1 MRQTLCDGYLVI
13 FALAQAVIL
22 LMLTPLFTGISRQ
35 IRARMHSRRGPGIWQ
50 DYRDIHKL
58 FKRQE
63 VAPTSSGLMFL
74 LMPWV
79 LISSMLVLAMAL
91 PLFITVSPFAGGG
104 DLITLIYLL
113 ALFRF
118 FFALSGLDTGS
129 PFAGVG
135 ASRELTLGIL
145 VEPMLILSL
154 LVLALIAGEIFAA
167 GLWLHIDG
175 LGGLFLAI
183 LGVIG
188 FLTGIYSIGYMRHEV
203 AHGEL
208 SPVTLCDYYGFFH
221 LFLFT
226 MLLVVTSNNLIVMW
240 AAIEATTLSS
250 AFLVGIY
257 GQRSSLEA
265 AWKYIIIC
273 TVGVAFGLF
282 GTVLVYA
289 NAASVM
295 PQAEMAIFWSEVL
308 KQSSLLDPTLM
319 LLAFVFVLI
328 GFGTKTGLFPMHAW
342 LPDAHSEAPSPV
354 SALLSAVL
362 LNCALLVLI
371 RYYIIICQAIGSDF
385 PNRLLLIFGMLSVA
399 VAAFFILVQRDIK
412 RLLAYSSVENMGLVA
427 VALGIGGPLGIFAAL
442 LHILNHSLAKTLL
455 FCGSGNVLLKY
466 GTRDLNVVC
475 GMLKIMPFTA
485 VLFGGGALALAGM
498 PPFNIFLSE
507 FMTVTAG
514 LARNHLLLIVLLLLL
529 LTLVLAGLVRMAARV
544 LMAKPPQA
552 VNRGD
557 LGWLT
562 TSPMVILLVMM
573 LAMGTHIPQPVIR
586 ILAGASTIVLS
597 GTHDLPAQ
605 RSTWHDF
612 LPSGTASVSEKHSE
626 R

>member
-1 MRQTLCDGYLVI
+1 MSYSVM
-13 FALAQAVIL
+13 FALL
-22 LMLTPLFTGISRQ
+22 LLTPLLFSLLCFACRKRRLSATRTVTVL
-35 IRARMHSRRGPGIWQ
+35 HSLG
-50 DYRDIHKL
+50 
-58 FKRQE
+58 
-63 VAPTSSGLMFL
+63 
-74 LMPWV
+74 
-79 LISSMLVLAMAL
+79 
-91 PLFITVSPFAGGG
+91 
-104 DLITLIYLL
+104 ITLLLIL
-113 ALFRF
+113 ALWVVQT
-118 FFALSGLDTGS
+118 AAD
-129 PFAGVG
+129 
-135 ASRELTLGIL
+135 
-145 VEPMLILSL
+145 
-154 LVLALIAGEIFAA
+154 AGEIFAA

-319 LLAFVFVLI
+319 LLAFVFLLI

-342 LPDAHSEAPSPV
+342 LPDTHSEAPSPV

-427 VALGIGGPLGIFAAL
+427 VAL
-442 LHILNHSLAKTLL
+442 
-455 FCGSGNVLLKY
+455 
-466 GTRDLNVVC
+466 
-475 GMLKIMPFTA
+475 
-485 VLFGGGALALAGM
+485 AGM

-507 FMTVTAG
+507 FMTITAG
-514 LARNHLLLIVLLLLL
+514 LARNHLLIIVLLLLL

>member
-1 MRQTLCDGYLVI
+1 
-13 FALAQAVIL
+13 
-22 LMLTPLFTGISRQ
+22 
-35 IRARMHSRRGPGIWQ
+35 
-50 DYRDIHKL
+50 
-58 FKRQE
+58 
-63 VAPTSSGLMFL
+63 
-74 LMPWV
+74 
-79 LISSMLVLAMAL
+79 
-91 PLFITVSPFAGGG
+91 
-104 DLITLIYLL
+104 
-113 ALFRF
+113 
-118 FFALSGLDTGS
+118 
-129 PFAGVG
+129 
-135 ASRELTLGIL
+135 
-145 VEPMLILSL
+145 
-154 LVLALIAGEIFAA
+154 
-167 GLWLHIDG
+167 
-175 LGGLFLAI
+175 
-183 LGVIG
+183 
-188 FLTGIYSIGYMRHEV
+188 
-203 AHGEL
+203 
-208 SPVTLCDYYGFFH
+208 
-221 LFLFT
+221 
-226 MLLVVTSNNLIVMW
+226 
-240 AAIEATTLSS
+240 
-250 AFLVGIY
+250 
-257 GQRSSLEA
+257 
-265 AWKYIIIC
+265 
-273 TVGVAFGLF
+273 
-282 GTVLVYA
+282 
-289 NAASVM
+289 
-295 PQAEMAIFWSEVL
+295 
-308 KQSSLLDPTLM
+308 M

-442 LHILNHSLAKTLL
+442 LHTLNHSLAKTLL
-455 FCGSGNVLLKY
+455 FCGSGNVL
-466 GTRDLNVVC
+466 
-475 GMLKIMPFTA
+475 
-485 VLFGGGALALAGM
+485 LFGGGALALAGM

-597 GTHDLPAQ
+597 GTHNLPAQ

>member
-1 MRQTLCDGYLVI
+1 M
-13 FALAQAVIL
+13 
-22 LMLTPLFTGISRQ
+22 
-35 IRARMHSRRGPGIWQ
+35 
-50 DYRDIHKL
+50 
-58 FKRQE
+58 
-63 VAPTSSGLMFL
+63 
-74 LMPWV
+74 
-79 LISSMLVLAMAL
+79 
-91 PLFITVSPFAGGG
+91 G
-104 DLITLIYLL
+104 DD
-113 ALFRF
+113 R
-118 FFALSGLDTGS
+118 S
-129 PFAGVG
+129 
-135 ASRELTLGIL
+135 
-145 VEPMLILSL
+145 
-154 LVLALIAGEIFAA
+154 
-167 GLWLHIDG
+167 H
-175 LGGLFLAI
+175 
-183 LGVIG
+183 
-188 FLTGIYSIGYMRHEV
+188 
-203 AHGEL
+203 
-208 SPVTLCDYYGFFH
+208 
-221 LFLFT
+221 
-226 MLLVVTSNNLIVMW
+226 
-240 AAIEATTLSS
+240 TLSS

-257 GQRSSLEA
+257 GQRSSLES
-265 AWKYIIIC
+265 AWKYIIIY

-412 RLLAYSSVENMGLVA
+412 RLLTYSSVENMGLVA

-507 FMTVTAG
+507 FMTITAG
-514 LARNHLLLIVLLLLL
+514 LARNHLLIIVLLLLL
-529 LTLVLAGLVRMAARV
+529 LTLVLAGWYGW
-544 LMAKPPQA
+544 Q
-552 VNRGD
+552 RGC
-557 LGWLT
+557 
-562 TSPMVILLVMM
+562 
-573 LAMGTHIPQPVIR
+573 
-586 ILAGASTIVLS
+586 
-597 GTHDLPAQ
+597 
-605 RSTWHDF
+605 
-612 LPSGTASVSEKHSE
+612 
-626 R
+626 

>member
-1 MRQTLCDGYLVI
+1 MSYSVM
-13 FALAQAVIL
+13 FALL
-22 LMLTPLFTGISRQ
+22 LLTPLLFSLLCFACRKRGLSATCTVTVL
-35 IRARMHSRRGPGIWQ
+35 HSLG
-50 DYRDIHKL
+50 
-58 FKRQE
+58 
-63 VAPTSSGLMFL
+63 
-74 LMPWV
+74 
-79 LISSMLVLAMAL
+79 
-91 PLFITVSPFAGGG
+91 
-104 DLITLIYLL
+104 ITLLLIL
-113 ALFRF
+113 ALWVVQT
-118 FFALSGLDTGS
+118 AAD
-129 PFAGVG
+129 
-135 ASRELTLGIL
+135 
-145 VEPMLILSL
+145 
-154 LVLALIAGEIFAA
+154 AGEIFAA

-188 FLTGIYSIGYMRHEV
+188 FLTGVYSIGYMRHEV

-427 VALGIGGPLGIFAAL
+427 
-442 LHILNHSLAKTLL
+442 
-455 FCGSGNVLLKY
+455 
-466 GTRDLNVVC
+466 
-475 GMLKIMPFTA
+475 
-485 VLFGGGALALAGM
+485 LALAGM

-514 LARNHLLLIVLLLLL
+514 LARNHLLIIVLLLLL